1 MNDIFHKPIEKRKL
15 LLLCNPGREEDRN
28 YTPAVFNVLN
38 RYKEYFMSPVG
49 GGWISSDVEEHNEI
63 IEEPAGYDDEGEQTW
78 LYDQIRKICR
88 HTDYSIIVFVGHGDS
103 THGDEIQLSKGKFI
117 PVNSFLAQDYF
128 GNPIKRTVIV
138 DACRTLAGR
147 NQERIILEQRTCSG
161 DNMLETG
168 PCRDLYNKQ
177 IQDCEPHFEL
187 IQSTRYGEPAYVNPE
202 GTGTAFSDALFGLLD
217 VKVPQWNAMAMGV
230 RTGQKTVTLNSLMTD
245 IAQRMQVYHQVPQ
258 YSRTGEGD
266 FPIYSVWRPVERSLQ
281 FD

>member
-88 HTDYSIIVFVGHGDS
+88 HTDYSIIVFVGHGD
-103 THGDEIQLSKGKFI
+103 
-117 PVNSFLAQDYF
+117 
-128 GNPIKRTVIV
+128 
-138 DACRTLAGR
+138 CRTLAGR
-147 NQERIILEQRTCSG
+147 NQERIILEQRTFSG

>member
-49 GGWISSDVEEHNEI
+49 GGWISSDVEEYNEI

-117 PVNSFLAQDYF
+117 PVNSSS
-128 GNPIKRTVIV
+128 ISMMTVLSI
-138 DACRTLAGR
+138 
-147 NQERIILEQRTCSG
+147 
-161 DNMLETG
+161 
-168 PCRDLYNKQ
+168 
-177 IQDCEPHFEL
+177 
-187 IQSTRYGEPAYVNPE
+187 
-202 GTGTAFSDALFGLLD
+202 GLLIHGC
-217 VKVPQWNAMAMGV
+217 QAMQYLTI
-230 RTGQKTVTLNSLMTD
+230 RFSTIFWRRLLLM
-245 IAQRMQVYHQVPQ
+245 
-258 YSRTGEGD
+258 
-266 FPIYSVWRPVERSLQ
+266 
-281 FD
+281 

>member
-1 MNDIFHKPIEKRKL
+1 MNSDDHKPIKKRKL
-15 LLLCNPGREEDRN
+15 LLLCNPGTEEAGN
-28 YTPAVFNVLN
+28 YTPVVYEVLQ
-38 RYKEYFMSPVG
+38 RYKDYFMSAVG
-49 GGWISSDVEEHNEI
+49 GAWIYDENEDYSEI

-78 LYDQIRKICR
+78 LFTKIAEICR
-88 HTDYSIIVFVGHGDS
+88 HADYSIIVFVGHGDS

-147 NQERIILEQRTCSG
+147 DQERIILEQRTFSG
-161 DNMLETG
+161 DNMLKTG
-168 PCRDLYNKQ
+168 PCRDFYNKQ
-177 IQDCEPHFEL
+177 IQDCEPHFEM

-217 VKVPQWNAMAMGV
+217 VKVPQWNALAMGI
-230 RTGQKTVTLNSLMTD
+230 RTGQKTVTLKSLMTD
-245 IAQRMQVYHQVPQ
+245 IAQRMQTYNQVPQ
-258 YSRTGEGD
+258 YSRTGKGD